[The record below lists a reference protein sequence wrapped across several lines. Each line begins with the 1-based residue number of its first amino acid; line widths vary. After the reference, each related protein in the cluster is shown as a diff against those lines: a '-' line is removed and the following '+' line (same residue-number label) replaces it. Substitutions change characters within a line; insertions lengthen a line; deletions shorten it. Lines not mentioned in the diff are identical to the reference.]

1 MSGEPQKKNASHGR
15 AALLRMAG
23 LAAALGVAAWFIA
36 PRVLPVG
43 LPPDFPSPPDL
54 SQLNASTRELI
65 RQADEKARQRP
76 GSADA
81 AGKLGMAYHANL
93 LYEQAEAAYGI
104 AARLAPRDPQWTYA
118 LAVLHE
124 ENGRDSEQ
132 LNFLARTI
140 ELKPAHVPALIK
152 LADSSFK
159 SDRLDE
165 AARHYESAS
174 KAAEGTA
181 TLQAAFGLTR
191 IAARRGGW
199 KKVIETAAPAAD
211 AYPHAAPLHALLEQA
226 YTALGETGKAG
237 QARQSAGW
245 AKAKAV
251 PPLEDPFIEQLM
263 GVCYS
268 STRLLKH
275 AGLLSRTGHPG
286 RAIEVARRA
295 VAAEPTDADVR
306 NYLART
312 LISFFGGQ
320 PEAIEEAMDHLDECL
335 RLRPSDPVPLGGF
348 ADDFFKSPKPPAAV
362 ERLRA
367 LLRARPDIPG
377 VHFFLGE
384 AADALG
390 ESAEAAAE
398 YRAALKSN
406 PNDSAAYN
414 KLGLI
419 AERAGRYAE
428 ASAHFHRAIQLNP
441 LNTAARLNLAIERI
455 QRGDYQQGFR
465 QLDEIL
471 RINPHDAAAHFCMGF
486 AYLSMKRPTDAAAK
500 FNEGLHYKPEDAEA
514 RFGLGAAL
522 ATLGRRDEAVAEL
535 RQALKLRP
543 NHSPARELLYQ
554 LGY

>member
-1 MSGEPQKKNASHGR
+1 
-15 AALLRMAG
+15 MAG
-23 LAAALGVAAWFIA
+23 LAVALGIAAWFIA
-36 PRVLPVG
+36 PHLLPVG
-43 LPPDFPSPPDL
+43 LPPDFPAPPDL
-54 SQLNASTRELI
+54 SRLNPSTRTLI
-65 RQADEKARQRP
+65 QQADAAARKQP

-81 AGKLGMAYHANL
+81 VGKLGLAYHANL
-93 LYEQAEAAYGI
+93 LYEQAEAAYSI
-104 AARLAPRDPQWTYA
+104 AARLAPRDPQWAYA

-124 ENGRDSEQ
+124 ENGRESELLQ
-132 LNFLARTI
+132 FLTRTI

-165 AARHYESAS
+165 AARHYETAA
-174 KAAEGTA
+174 KAADGSGA
-181 TLQAAFGLTR
+181 LQAAFGLAR
-191 IAARRGGW
+191 VAARHGDWR
-199 KKVIETAAPAAD
+199 KVVKTAGPAASTF
-211 AYPHAAPLHALLEQA
+211 PQAAPLYTLLDEA
-226 YTALGETGKAG
+226 YTALGEADKAA
-237 QARQSAGW
+237 QARQRAGGARW
-245 AKAKAV
+245 KTV
-251 PPLEDPFIEQLM
+251 PPIEDPFTEQLI

-295 VAAEPTDADVR
+295 AEAEPTDADVR
-306 NYLART
+306 DYLART
-312 LISFFGGQ
+312 LISFFGSQ

-348 ADDFFKSPKPPAAV
+348 AADFFKSPKPRAAV
-362 ERLRA
+362 ERLRS

-390 ESAEAAAE
+390 EDAEAAAE
-398 YRAALKSN
+398 YRAALKAN

-414 KLGLI
+414 KLGLV
-419 AERAGRYAE
+419 AERAGRYDE
-428 ASAHFHRAIQLNP
+428 ASAHFLKAIQLNP
-441 LNTAARLNLAIERI
+441 LNTAARLNLAIERV

-471 RINPHDAAAHFCMGF
+471 RINPHDAPAHFCMGF
-486 AYLSMKRPTDAAAK
+486 AYLSMKRPADAAAK
-500 FNEGLHYKPEDAEA
+500 FREGLNYKPEDAEA

-522 ATLGRRDEAVAEL
+522 ASLGRRDEAVAEL
-535 RQALKLRP
+535 QHALKLRP
-543 NHSPARELLYQ
+543 NHSPARTLLYQ